1 MTGGDGW
8 IARARNGVAA
18 GLLAAAPV
26 VPGELHAQEGA
37 ERDALRVFLDCSDF
51 ICDDDYFRR
60 AVPFVNYVRDREDSD
75 VHVLIIS
82 QQTGAGGNLVTL
94 DFIGR
99 AEFEGMDDRN
109 VVSIPPDTPEAEE
122 LERISRGIAAGL
134 VRYVARTDILERIR
148 IEYEAGEGEQAV
160 TSPQDDPWDFWVFQ
174 VSMSGGLEA
183 EDRQDEIS
191 LEARL
196 SANRVTDALKIETS
210 IDAEYTEENFDV
222 NDSTTVTSLDRNY
235 ELEALAVW
243 SIGDH
248 WSVGGTT
255 SLEHSTFSNREVAIR
270 LAPALEYNLFRYEES
285 ERKQFTILYT
295 LGINRFNWR
304 EETLFG
310 KMSETRL
317 DQSLRGSVSVRQPWG
332 EVGGDLQLS
341 HFVDDIGANRIS
353 GGAFLDLRITRGLSL
368 DLRAEASRVRDQIN
382 LPVGDATP
390 EEILLE
396 LRELQTGF
404 EYDFSVGFSYRFG
417 SIFNNVVNP
426 RFDSGFGRRF

>member
-1 MTGGDGW
+1 MTGGNGW
-8 IARARNGVAA
+8 IVRARSGVAA
-18 GLLAAAPV
+18 WLLAAAPV
-26 VPGELHAQEGA
+26 VLHAQEGQ

-82 QQTGAGGNLVTL
+82 QETGAGGNSITL

-99 AEFEGMDDRN
+99 GEFAGMEDRN

-122 LERISRGIAAGL
+122 LERISRGIGAGL
-134 VRYVARTDILERIR
+134 IRYVARTDILERIR
-148 IEYEAGEGEQAV
+148 IEYEEIEGRQAV
-160 TSPQDDPWDFWVFQ
+160 ASLQDDPWDFWVFQ
-174 VSMSGGLEA
+174 VSMSGGIEA

-210 IDAEYTEENFDV
+210 VDGEYTEENFDV

-235 ELEALAVW
+235 ELETLAVW

-248 WSVGGTT
+248 WSAGGTT
-255 SLEHSTFSNREVAIR
+255 SLEHSTFSNRELAIR
-270 LAPALEYNLFRYEES
+270 VAPALEYNLFRYEES

-295 LGINRFNWR
+295 LGLNRFNWR
-304 EETLFG
+304 EETLLG
-310 KMSETRL
+310 KTSETRV
-317 DQSLRGSVSVRQPWG
+317 DQSLRASASVRQPWG

-341 HFVDDIGANRIS
+341 HYIDDVDANRIS
-353 GGAFLDLRITRGLSL
+353 GGAFIDLRITRGLSL

-404 EYDFSVGFSYRFG
+404 EYDFSIGFSYRFG

-426 RFDSGFGRRF
+426 RFDSGFNNFF